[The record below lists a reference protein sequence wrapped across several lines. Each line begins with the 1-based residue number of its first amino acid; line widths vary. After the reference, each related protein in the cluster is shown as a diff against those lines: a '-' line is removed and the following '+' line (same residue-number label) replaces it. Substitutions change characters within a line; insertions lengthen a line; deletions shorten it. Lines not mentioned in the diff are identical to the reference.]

1 MPGKNADQAAI
12 VLFDGVCLLCQGAV
26 KFIIKHDPGAQFK
39 FASLQSDV
47 GRRLL
52 QQYGGARAIDE
63 PMNTMYL
70 LERESLYTRSSA
82 ALKIAK
88 KLKFPWPLLYALII
102 VPQGIR
108 DAVYRWVANNRYRWF
123 GKSDVCML
131 PANGIKE
138 RFLDL

>member
-1 MPGKNADQAAI
+1 MSGKNADQAAI

-26 KFIIKHDPGAQFK
+26 KFIIKHDPGAHFK

-52 QQYGGARAIDE
+52 QQYGGVGAIDE
-63 PMNTMYL
+63 SMNTMFL

-88 KLKFPWPLLYALII
+88 RLKFPWPLLYALII
-102 VPQGIR
+102 VPRCIR

-123 GKSDVCML
+123 GQSDTCML
-131 PANGIKE
+131 PAKGIEE
-138 RFLDL
+138 RFL

>member
-1 MPGKNADQAAI
+1 MPGKNADQDAV

-26 KFIIKHDPGAQFK
+26 KFIIKHDPGAHFK

-47 GRRLL
+47 GRRIL
-52 QQYGGARAIDE
+52 QQYGRATDE
-63 PMNTMYL
+63 PMNTMFL

-88 KLKFPWPLLYALII
+88 RLEFPWPLLYALFI
-102 VPQGIR
+102 VPRCLR
-108 DAVYRWVANNRYRWF
+108 DVVYRWVANNRYRWF
-123 GKSDVCML
+123 GQSDTCML
-131 PANGIKE
+131 PDKRIKE